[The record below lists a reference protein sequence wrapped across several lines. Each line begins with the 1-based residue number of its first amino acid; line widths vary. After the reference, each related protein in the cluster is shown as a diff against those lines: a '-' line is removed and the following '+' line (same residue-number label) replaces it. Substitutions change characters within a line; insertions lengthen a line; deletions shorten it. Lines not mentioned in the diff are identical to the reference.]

1 MSRTAL
7 IAPVLGLLL
16 LAACASSNPEQVRRA
31 EIRRDL
37 GTLYLNK
44 GEPEM
49 AIREYRAAIEAYDR
63 DAETHFA
70 LGEAYR
76 RKGEFVAAEQHFL
89 RALDLDPG
97 KLDARLN
104 LGVLYLQQQ
113 RWTEAVEQ
121 NRLLAE
127 DPTFLN
133 PARALVNMGWAQY
146 NSKDFEGAKSSL
158 RRALSL
164 DPSSYRAHVNLAI
177 LLYEQSQIVD
187 AVRHFESALDS
198 MEGRPVGF
206 FGLAEAEIRFR
217 TAMAHVQLGQRD
229 RAVEHLRV
237 ASETGGQTEWGQKS
251 RDYLAV
257 LE

>member
-1 MSRTAL
+1 M
-7 IAPVLGLLL
+7 APVLGLLL
-16 LAACASSNPEQVRRA
+16 LAGCATSSPEQLRRA

-37 GTLYLNK
+37 GTVYLNK
-44 GEPEM
+44 GEVEM
-49 AIREYRAAIEAYDR
+49 AIREYREAVEAYDR

-89 RALDLDPG
+89 RALALDAT

-104 LGVLYLQQQ
+104 LGVLYLQEQ
-113 RWTEAVEQ
+113 RWSEAVEQ
-121 NRLLAE
+121 NRILVR

-146 NSKDFEGAKSSL
+146 NSKDFEGAESSL

-177 LLYEQSQIVD
+177 LLYEQSQIID
-187 AVRHFESALDS
+187 AVKHFENAIDS
-198 MEGRPVGF
+198 MQGRPVEF
-206 FGLAEAEIRFR
+206 FGLAEAEVRFR

-237 ASETGGQTEWGQKS
+237 ASERGGQTEWGQKS